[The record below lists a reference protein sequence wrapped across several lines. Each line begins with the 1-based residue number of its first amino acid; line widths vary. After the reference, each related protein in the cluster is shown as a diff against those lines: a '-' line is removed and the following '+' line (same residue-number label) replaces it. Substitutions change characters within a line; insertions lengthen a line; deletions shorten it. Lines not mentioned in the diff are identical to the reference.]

1 MFRGIKLQL
10 RPGTSEVRDV
20 FDENG
25 SSYLRVGSTIAF
37 APSDDP
43 QVAVLIVCDEP
54 MVSQMYGAYVA
65 APYVAAVMEEI
76 LPYIGVERNWTDEE
90 RVNMNT
96 TIGNYVGYDI
106 ASATAGMKNLG
117 IKYNIIG
124 DGDIINYQAP
134 RREAVLINQAEPLPF
149 IPEMLFRINMLLCLI
164 CHK

>member
-1 MFRGIKLQL
+1 M
-10 RPGTSEVRDV
+10 

-106 ASATAGMKNLG
+106 ASG
-117 IKYNIIG
+117 Y
-124 DGDIINYQAP
+124 
-134 RREAVLINQAEPLPF
+134 RRNEKLRNQ
-149 IPEMLFRINMLLCLI
+149 IQYYR
-164 CHK
+164 